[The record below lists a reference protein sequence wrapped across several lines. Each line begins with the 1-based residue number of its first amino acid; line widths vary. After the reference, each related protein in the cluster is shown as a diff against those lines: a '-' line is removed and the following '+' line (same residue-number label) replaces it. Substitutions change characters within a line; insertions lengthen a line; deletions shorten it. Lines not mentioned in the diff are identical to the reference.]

1 MNLRQYKVG
10 KPFEEGIN
18 WYNEETRFD
27 FDQSGPI
34 LLIFLENP
42 TVKEIEAIRAG
53 EVKIGFY
60 EIDGIIFMLFK
71 FEEIPWIDAPYSIHL
86 SGNTEPVNI
95 EEDKG
100 YGLQIFLIDANT
112 GILKVIRL
120 IGMGNEW
127 SRRFR
132 EAILKQKNTKFD
144 PYEYNQ
150 KIEKIY
156 RTYSSRKLAEMIPT
170 KNGYRVRGK

>member
-1 MNLRQYKVG
+1 M
-10 KPFEEGIN
+10 
-18 WYNEETRFD
+18 
-27 FDQSGPI
+27 S
-34 LLIFLENP
+34 
-42 TVKEIEAIRAG
+42 
-53 EVKIGFY
+53 
-60 EIDGIIFMLFK
+60 IDGIIFMLFK

-170 KNGYRVRGK
+170 KNWYRVRGK

>member
-60 EIDGIIFMLFK
+60 EYR
-71 FEEIPWIDAPYSIHL
+71 W
-86 SGNTEPVNI
+86 
-95 EEDKG
+95 
-100 YGLQIFLIDANT
+100 
-112 GILKVIRL
+112 
-120 IGMGNEW
+120 
-127 SRRFR
+127 
-132 EAILKQKNTKFD
+132 
-144 PYEYNQ
+144 YN
-150 KIEKIY
+150 
-156 RTYSSRKLAEMIPT
+156 LHAL
-170 KNGYRVRGK
+170 